1 MSIIFVFLVYAIWSS
16 CFSLGK
22 LALQYSPPVF
32 LTSFRMLL
40 AGAIILLFLLFKN
53 KAAFKLSL
61 RHYFSLFILGFF
73 SIYLT
78 NICEYW
84 GLQHLSAAKTCF
96 IYSLS
101 PFFSMLFSYIH
112 FKEKLNLKKSM
123 GLLIGFVGFIPVLHM
138 QSGSENLF
146 SLCTSLS
153 IHDLAVI
160 GAAAFSMYGWV
171 LLRLLVKK
179 DISPIMVNGI
189 SMIFGGAMALV
200 HSFFID
206 SWHPWPVSEGGVT
219 PFLSS
224 VLITMFISN
233 ILCYNLYGFMLKK
246 FTATFL
252 SFAGLLSP
260 IFASLSG
267 WLLLGE
273 KPSPI
278 IFVSTFVVCIGLWIV
293 YQAELKQ
300 GYIKKSTPTPAK
312 ITE

>member
-1 MSIIFVFLVYAIWSS
+1 MSVIFVFLVYAIWSS

-22 LALQYSPPVF
+22 IALQYSPPVF

-40 AGAIILLFLLFKN
+40 AGAIILLFLLIKN
-53 KAAFKLSL
+53 KIAFKLSL
-61 RHYFSLFILGFF
+61 KHYLSLFVLGFF

-112 FKEKLNLKKSM
+112 FKEKLNLKKCI
-123 GLLIGFVGFIPVLHM
+123 GLLIGFIGFIPVLHM
-138 QSGSENLF
+138 QSGSESLF

-153 IHDLAVI
+153 LPDLAVI
-160 GAAAFSMYGWV
+160 AAAAFSMYGWV
-171 LLRLLVKK
+171 LLRLLVKQ
-179 DISPIMVNGI
+179 DISPVMVNGM
-189 SMIFGGAMALV
+189 SMVFGGAMALI

-206 SWHPWPVSEGGVT
+206 AWHPWPVSEGGVT
-219 PFLSS
+219 PFLGS
-224 VLITMFISN
+224 VLITTFISN
-233 ILCYNLYGFMLKK
+233 ILCYNLYGYMLKK

-267 WLLLGE
+267 WVLLGE

-278 IFVSTFVVCIGLWIV
+278 IFLSTFVVCLGLWIV

-300 GYIKKSTPTPAK
+300 GYIKKSTPAPSKTN
-312 ITE
+312 E